1 LPFEKYKEGVRDVI
15 YYNDAKIP
23 GSVEVKDI
31 FDFITSDDT
40 RAKNTYQNGETLN
53 YLPTK
58 SFKLTVNPDDVVKNG
73 VITPDQKNKVASSI
87 EWKYT
92 SNYITK
98 DKLAMLDI
106 LAHNDWK
113 RPICFT
119 ATMGPE
125 SMFGLQPYLY
135 KEGFV
140 YHLIPFKPDT
150 TNNQETKT
158 NSLVMYNNVV
168 NKFKFGN
175 YKHARYLDN
184 VSSTQFYLTMEF
196 TFNDLTQGLIKDG
209 RRDLAL
215 KAIHKFDEQ
224 MPDINPDI
232 DTAAHKFFLAQTAY
246 RLDDLKL
253 GNKYVKSVDDFITD
267 QLDYN
272 YTLLQ
277 NKQDIDQRTVQIGV
291 QLLNGMTDTTRN
303 NHQTELS
310 NQLQAQL
317 KDYENKFAVLQGR

>member
-1 LPFEKYKEGVRDVI
+1 
-15 YYNDAKIP
+15 
-23 GSVEVKDI
+23 
-31 FDFITSDDT
+31 
-40 RAKNTYQNGETLN
+40 
-53 YLPTK
+53 
-58 SFKLTVNPDDVVKNG
+58 
-73 VITPDQKNKVASSI
+73 
-87 EWKYT
+87 
-92 SNYITK
+92 
-98 DKLAMLDI
+98 
-106 LAHNDWK
+106 
-113 RPICFT
+113 
-119 ATMGPE
+119 
-125 SMFGLQPYLY
+125 MFGLQPYLY

-140 YHLIPFKPDT
+140 YRLIPFKRDT
-150 TNNQETKT
+150 ANNQETKT

-175 YKHARYLDN
+175 YKHAKYLDN
-184 VSSTQFYLTMEF
+184 VSATQFYLTMEF
-196 TFNDLTQGLIKDG
+196 TFNDLTKGLMKDG

-246 RLDDLKL
+246 KLDDLKL

-291 QLLNGMTDTTRN
+291 QLLNGMTDTTRD

>member
-1 LPFEKYKEGVRDVI
+1 
-15 YYNDAKIP
+15 
-23 GSVEVKDI
+23 
-31 FDFITSDDT
+31 
-40 RAKNTYQNGETLN
+40 
-53 YLPTK
+53 LPTK
-58 SFKLTVNPDDVVKNG
+58 NFKLTINPDELVKNG
-73 VITPDQKNKVASSI
+73 VVTPGQKDRIADKM

-98 DKLAMLDI
+98 DNLAMLDI

-119 ATMGPE
+119 TTMGQE
-125 SMFGLQPYLY
+125 GLFGLQPYLY

-140 YHLIPFKPDT
+140 YHLIPFKT
-150 TNNQETKT
+150 GNEINNQQTKT
-158 NSLVMYNNVV
+158 NSLVMYDNVV

-175 YKHARYLDN
+175 FKHAKYLDN
-184 VSSTQFYLTMEF
+184 VSTTQFYLNLEL
-196 TFNDLTQGLIKDG
+196 TFNDLTQGLLKDG

-246 RLDDLKL
+246 QLGDVKL
-253 GNKYVKSVDDFITD
+253 GNRYINGVDSFITD

-272 YTLLQ
+272 YSLLQ
-277 NKQDIDQRTVQIGV
+277 NNNQDIDQRTVQLGV
-291 QLLNGMTDTTRN
+291 QLLNSMADTAKN
-303 NHQTELS
+303 NR
-310 NQLQAQL
+310 QAALGDRFQSQL
-317 KDYENKFAVLQGR
+317 KDYENKFAVIRDK

>member
-1 LPFEKYKEGVRDVI
+1 VI
-15 YYNDAKIP
+15 YFNDAKIP
-23 GSVEVKDI
+23 GSVEVKEI
-31 FDFITSDDT
+31 FDFITSDDSRT
-40 RAKNTYQNGETLN
+40 KVEFQSGEVMN

-58 SFKLTVNPDDVVKNG
+58 NFKLTVNANDVVKNG
-73 VITPDQKNKVASSI
+73 VATPEQKNRIANNM

-98 DKLAMLDI
+98 DNLAMIDI
-106 LAHNDWK
+106 LAHNNWK

-119 ATMGPE
+119 TTMGQE

-140 YHLIPFKPDT
+140 YHLIPFKTDT
-150 TNNQETKT
+150 AEAVNGGSKT

-175 YKHARYLDN
+175 YKKAKYLDD
-184 VSSTQFYLTMEF
+184 VSLTQFYLTMEL
-196 TFNDLTQGLIKDG
+196 TFSDLAHGLIKDG

-215 KAIHKFDEQ
+215 KAIHKFDEK

-232 DTAAHKFFLAQTAY
+232 DTAAQKFFIAETAY
-246 RLDDLKL
+246 NL
-253 GNKYVKSVDDFITD
+253 GDKTLGAKYVKSVANFIAD

-272 YTLLQ
+272 YNLLQ
-277 NKQDIDQRTVQIGV
+277 NDKINIDQRTVQLGV
-291 QLLNGMTDTTRN
+291 QLLNGMADTTRN
-303 NHQTELS
+303 NNEMELS
-310 NQLQAQL
+310 KQLQAQL
-317 KDYENKFAVLQGR
+317 KDYSNKFAVLMK